1 MSRDQVSKY
10 FEVRLFSLAI
20 VAVMLFILFAF
31 FFFFFLWQG
40 QYLYSVLMV
49 ALAATV
55 LLAALRLWQYA
66 KLLKKGGNK
75 ETTHEDL

>member
-31 FFFFFLWQG
+31 FFFYFLWRR
-40 QYLYSVLMV
+40 QYVYSVLMIAV
-49 ALAATV
+49 AAIV

-66 KLLKKGGNK
+66 KMVRKGGKK
-75 ETTHEDL
+75 EEPIRAR